1 VLLLLGVGF
10 RRREHTCEQS
20 LCFAIQSQSQSLHV
34 HFVDGGAGGYTSS
47 ATQMKAM
54 ALSRPS

>member
-20 LCFAIQSQSQSLHV
+20 LCFAIQSQSLHV